1 MEKARRVVDSRV
13 NLTLFFPLEKVGESN
28 EACTCNK
35 ADPTQHSTAQR
46 QCTGMKKK
54 KKKEESV
61 MHSKMNENT
70 RGFRDV
76 YVQALQIELGLLSH
90 SVLVFLLDISTSYIC
105 YAFVAVDY
113 SAALAKL

>member
-1 MEKARRVVDSRV
+1 
-13 NLTLFFPLEKVGESN
+13 
-28 EACTCNK
+28 
-35 ADPTQHSTAQR
+35 
-46 QCTGMKKK
+46 
-54 KKKEESV
+54 

-90 SVLVFLLDISTSYIC
+90 SILVFLLDISTSYIC

-113 SAALAKL
+113 SAALAKLCDQIEPPDRTSEREYVSGRIRL